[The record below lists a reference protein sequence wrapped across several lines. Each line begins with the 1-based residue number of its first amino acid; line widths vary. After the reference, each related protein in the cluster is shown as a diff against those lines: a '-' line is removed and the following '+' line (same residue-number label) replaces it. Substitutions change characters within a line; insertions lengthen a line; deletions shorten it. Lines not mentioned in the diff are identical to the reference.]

1 MVNSNFLSFLKRSE
15 GAEAWYRRELDGFDC
30 LLFPLSYNSFFFSG
44 FSLTFRIPF
53 FSLWYLC
60 GGLRVKNVNL

>member
-30 LLFPLSYNSFFFSG
+30 LLFPFSYNFFFLV
-44 FSLTFRIPF
+44 FLLHFVFHF
-53 FSLWYLC
+53 FPYGTC
-60 GGLRVKNVNL
+60 VGV

>member
-15 GAEAWYRRELDGFDC
+15 GTEAWYRRELDGFDC
-30 LLFPLSYNSFFFSG
+30 LLFPFSYNFFFWF
-44 FSLTFRIPF
+44 FSYISYSI

-60 GGLRVKNVNL
+60 GGLRVRNVNL

>member
-15 GAEAWYRRELDGFDC
+15 GTEAWYRRELDGFDC
-30 LLFPLSYNSFFFSG
+30 LLFPFSYIFFSG

-53 FSLWYLC
+53 FPYGIC
-60 GGLRVKNVNL
+60 VGV